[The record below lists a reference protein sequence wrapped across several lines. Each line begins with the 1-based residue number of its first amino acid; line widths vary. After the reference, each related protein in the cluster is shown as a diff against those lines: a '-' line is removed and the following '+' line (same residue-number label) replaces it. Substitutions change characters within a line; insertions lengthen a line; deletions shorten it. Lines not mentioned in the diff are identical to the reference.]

1 MKLDPLLFARWITD
15 MKIINEKSGI
25 CLTLG
30 KERHF
35 EETQKPQ
42 KKNWHFCLYMLK
54 FLCSMSLQAKRNN
67 TKEYGKKCLPHM
79 LISLIFQSSPR
90 GGFLRSLATMYSDWT
105 ALVPIFNRWG
115 TKNQSKG
122 SLGSLSFLAVHL
134 ADVVQTSSL
143 FYLLAYNCQSPF
155 SLSI

>member
-1 MKLDPLLFARWITD
+1 
-15 MKIINEKSGI
+15 
-25 CLTLG
+25 
-30 KERHF
+30 
-35 EETQKPQ
+35 
-42 KKNWHFCLYMLK
+42 
-54 FLCSMSLQAKRNN
+54 
-67 TKEYGKKCLPHM
+67 M

-105 ALVPIFNRWG
+105 ALEPIFNRWG